1 MTNDKAG
8 KTMRGG
14 DSRLQE
20 KVVLVTGAT
29 GGIGVEIV
37 RRLASEGASVVVT
50 DLDLAECE
58 DLVAAL
64 PEPGNHLA
72 VALDIASERGW
83 IDAVSAV
90 EQRFSGLDAVINNA
104 AIGSLGSVVDED
116 LDRYNRVIE
125 VSQTGTWL
133 GMKHAGALVEKSGG
147 GSIVNMCSIL
157 GTVGGL
163 GNSLA
168 YAAAKGAVRT
178 MTKNAALYWATK
190 GVRVNSIHP
199 GFIETQQLLDRF
211 EGTERHQAMVANT
224 PMGRL
229 GQATEVAAAV
239 AFLAG
244 DDATFITG
252 SELNIDGG
260 WTAA

>member
-1 MTNDKAG
+1 MTDG
-8 KTMRGG
+8 RT
-14 DSRLQE
+14 RLQN

-37 RRLASEGASVVVT
+37 RRLASEGATLVVT
-50 DLDLAECE
+50 DLAPDGCE
-58 DLVAAL
+58 KLVAEL
-64 PEPGNHLA
+64 DSGQNHLA
-72 VALDIASERGW
+72 LGLDIASEAEW
-83 IDAVSAV
+83 VDAVAAV
-90 EQRFSGLDAVINNA
+90 AQRFSRLDAVVNNG
-104 AIGSLGSVVDED
+104 AIGSLESVVDES

-133 GMKHAGALVEKSGG
+133 GMKHAGALVEQSGG
-147 GSIVNMCSIL
+147 GSIVNICSIL
-157 GTVGGL
+157 GTVGGM
-163 GNSLA
+163 GNSFA

-178 MTKNAALYWATK
+178 MTKNAALYWATR

-199 GFIETQQLLDRF
+199 GFIETQQLLERY
-211 EGTERHQAMVANT
+211 EGTERHRAMVANT

-244 DDATFITG
+244 DDSTFITG
-252 SELNIDGG
+252 SELNVDGG